1 MPAYE
6 EIANEFEM
14 HIVSLSEEYKKLITK
29 MSQQREEIHREVDT
43 SFNQMEEDV
52 DEIKE
57 QHHNILKKDL
67 DEIKQFQS
75 LMQQTLLALI
85 EIDEFNKVTQTIHY
99 SSKNEKF
106 RKLPPKVNVSM
117 PRYIPKPIEKED
129 LHGLIGKL
137 TTLHYHT
144 GGESLTSKDIEC
156 YSRRIIE

>member
-1 MPAYE
+1 MPAYG
-6 EIANEFEM
+6 EIANDLEM
-14 HIVSLSEEYKKLITK
+14 QIVRLSEEYKKLITE
-29 MSQQREEIHREVDT
+29 MSKQRAEIHREVDND
-43 SFNQMEEDV
+43 FNQMEYDI
-52 DEIKE
+52 DDIKE

-75 LMQQTLLALI
+75 LMQQTLLRLG
-85 EIDEFNKVTQTIHY
+85 NKVTQTIHY

-137 TTLHYHT
+137 TPLSTTL
-144 GGESLTSKDIEC
+144 EERVIEC
-156 YSRRIIE
+156 FSRRIIG